1 MTSRPKIYHWL
12 RPLSFLYGL
21 GVRARNR
28 AFDCGWIKQESFGVP
43 TICVGNL
50 AVGGTGK
57 TPHTE
62 LLVRLLQP
70 HYKVAVLSRGYRRQT
85 HGYHVATP
93 ADTAATIG
101 DEPFQMFSK
110 FRNLTVA
117 VDEDRR
123 EGIRRLMA
131 EEKPDAVILDDAFQ
145 HRYVKPGLSLLL
157 TTYQR
162 PYYADCL
169 LPAGRLREPV
179 SGMLRASII
188 IVTKCPPS
196 LTPIEQNLLRKKLQL
211 RPYQELYLTSFS
223 YGKPYPLQP
232 HKKNRWNN
240 PPAILLLSGI
250 AHPDQL
256 LRHAQTLCSRVESL
270 TFADHHAFSD
280 ADIQHLNNRWRQLP
294 AGSIVLTT
302 EKDAARLR
310 AYKLTDKALL
320 RAIWIQP
327 VSVCFID
334 GREEHFTQNILNY
347 VAENTRNQTMD

>member
-1 MTSRPKIYHWL
+1 M
-12 RPLSFLYGL
+12 
-21 GVRARNR
+21 RARNR
-28 AFDCGWIKQESFGVP
+28 AFDCGWLKQEPFGVP

-85 HGYHVATP
+85 RGYHVATP

-196 LTPIEQNLLRKKLQL
+196 LTPIEQNLLRKNCSYALPGAVSHQFQL
-211 RPYQELYLTSFS
+211 REALSATASQ
-223 YGKPYPLQP
+223 
-232 HKKNRWNN
+232 KNRWNN

-334 GREEHFTQNILNY
+334 GRKNISHKTY
-347 VAENTRNQTMD
+347 

>member
-28 AFDCGWIKQESFGVP
+28 AFDCGWLKQESFGVP

-131 EEKPDAVILDDAFQ
+131 EENPTPSFW
-145 HRYVKPGLSLLL
+145 
-157 TTYQR
+157 TT
-162 PYYADCL
+162 PSSTATSS
-169 LPAGRLREPV
+169 PV
-179 SGMLRASII
+179 
-188 IVTKCPPS
+188 
-196 LTPIEQNLLRKKLQL
+196 
-211 RPYQELYLTSFS
+211 
-223 YGKPYPLQP
+223 
-232 HKKNRWNN
+232 
-240 PPAILLLSGI
+240 
-250 AHPDQL
+250 
-256 LRHAQTLCSRVESL
+256 
-270 TFADHHAFSD
+270 
-280 ADIQHLNNRWRQLP
+280 
-294 AGSIVLTT
+294 
-302 EKDAARLR
+302 
-310 AYKLTDKALL
+310 
-320 RAIWIQP
+320 
-327 VSVCFID
+327 
-334 GREEHFTQNILNY
+334 
-347 VAENTRNQTMD
+347 

>member
-1 MTSRPKIYHWL
+1 M
-12 RPLSFLYGL
+12 
-21 GVRARNR
+21 
-28 AFDCGWIKQESFGVP
+28 P

-62 LLVRLLQP
+62 LLIRLLQP

-93 ADTAATIG
+93 ADTATAIG

-110 FRNLTVA
+110 FKDLTVA

-131 EEKPDAVILDDAFQ
+131 EEKPDVVILDDAFQ
-145 HRYVKPGLSLLL
+145 HRYVKPGMSLLL

-169 LPAGRLREPV
+169 LPAGRLREPT
-179 SGMLRASII
+179 SGMLRASAIV
-188 IVTKCPPS
+188 VTKCPPHLS
-196 LTPIEQNLLRKKLQL
+196 PIEENLLRKKLRL
-211 RPYQELYLTSFS
+211 RPYQELYLTSFR
-223 YGKPYPLQP
+223 YGTPYPLLSSNGRHWTP
-232 HKKNRWNN
+232 

-256 LRHAQTLCSRVESL
+256 LSHARQMCSRVESL

-280 ADIQHLNNRWRQLP
+280 TDVQRLNQQWRQMP
-294 AGSIVLTT
+294 AGTLILTT

-310 AYKLTDKALL
+310 ALKLADKSLL

-334 GREEHFTQNILNY
+334 GREEIFTQNILNY
-347 VAENTRNQTMD
+347 VAKNTRNQTMD